1 MRDQPVPVNV
11 KLPKAES
18 AQAEEM
24 KWKHGIIKFAATGQ
38 TSKYILVPEKC
49 DDPRAIWEAVARIW
63 KLQPPRLWVTIDG
76 MFDPL
81 DEWFD
86 WLQEKEPWLELGPD
100 GIRRDTKY
108 ARDNF
113 ISRIKLLCQGV
124 VSACEECDAWIWSF
138 CEREGHCKSEVFA
151 EARRYL
157 GSKLLHWTTH
167 EIEFFGL
174 YGEEMLMECAVD
186 EEMPVS
192 QLVYYPDLTENYRSS
207 KFQNNDEDLQR

>member
-1 MRDQPVPVNV
+1 
-11 KLPKAES
+11 
-18 AQAEEM
+18 M
-24 KWKHGIIKFAATGQ
+24 KWRHGIIKFAATGQ
-38 TSKYILVPEKC
+38 TSKYILVPERC
-49 DDPRAIWEAVARIW
+49 DDPRTIWEAVARIW
-63 KLQPPRLWVTIDG
+63 RLQPPRLWVTIDG

-113 ISRIKLLCQGV
+113 ISRIKLLTQGV

-138 CEREGHCKSEVFA
+138 CEFQGHCKSEIFA

-167 EIEFFGL
+167 EIDFFGL
-174 YGEEMLMECAVD
+174 HGEEMLMECAVD

-192 QLVYYPDLTENYRSS
+192 QLVYYPDLTQNYR
-207 KFQNNDEDLQR
+207 NNELSDEDLQR